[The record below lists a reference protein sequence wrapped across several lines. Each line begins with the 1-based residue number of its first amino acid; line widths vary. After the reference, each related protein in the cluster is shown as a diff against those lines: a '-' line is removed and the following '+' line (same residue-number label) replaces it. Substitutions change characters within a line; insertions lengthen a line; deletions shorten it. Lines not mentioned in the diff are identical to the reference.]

1 MKKISACPSW
11 LKLSEDR
18 YSFVFVPDRA
28 EIVRKIFELSIGG
41 LGSYSIANHLNR
53 QNVPP
58 FGPSPKWDHTTID
71 SMLRNRATFGEHQP
85 ESYAGGSQ
93 QGIPLAPPVPLSYP
107 PLIHQAPFP

>member
-58 FGPSPKWDHTTID
+58 FGPRQNGIIRQLTVCCGTGQQLESI
-71 SMLRNRATFGEHQP
+71 SRRAMR
-85 ESYAGGSQ
+85 AGARKVSRW
-93 QGIPLAPPVPLSYP
+93 AP
-107 PLIHQAPFP
+107 